1 MAYNGSISRGERLME
16 TSKTILVVDDEASIV
31 RLAKTILYLQGYTVI
46 FGCSGEDALYVNER
60 HPFPIHLLLTDIRMS
75 PQLNGCDLAERMR
88 ILRPD
93 IRILYMS
100 AYTDDE
106 RVLREVQMGAA
117 GFLRKPFT
125 PRELV
130 AKVSGVLTGRAQ
142 PLR

>member
-1 MAYNGSISRGERLME
+1 ME
-16 TSKTILVVDDEASIV
+16 ASKTILVVDDEASIV

-46 FGCSGEDALYVNER
+46 FGCSGEDALYVNEQ

-75 PQLNGCDLAERMR
+75 PHLNGCDLAERMR
-88 ILRPD
+88 ILRPE
-93 IRILYMS
+93 IRVLYMS

-106 RVLREVQMGAA
+106 RVLREVQAGAA

-130 AKVSGVLTGRAQ
+130 AKVSGVLSGRAQ

>member
-1 MAYNGSISRGERLME
+1 ME
-16 TSKTILVVDDEASIV
+16 ASKTILVVDDEASIV

-88 ILRPD
+88 LLRPD

-106 RVLREVQMGAA
+106 RVLREVQTGAA

-130 AKVSGVLTGRAQ
+130 AKVSGVLSGRAQ